1 MTCINS
7 VMQYS
12 SHLCSKILK
21 RSNNSDELPNLK
33 SIQFLKSSIIT
44 VLGITFFLIQQL
56 LFLYLL
62 KTLKEKKNNHQ
73 ALE

>member
-1 MTCINS
+1 
-7 VMQYS
+7 MQYS

>member
-1 MTCINS
+1 
-7 VMQYS
+7 MQYS

-44 VLGITFFLIQQL
+44 VLGITFFFIQQL

-62 KTLKEKKNNHQ
+62 KILKEKKTNHQ